1 MCLSRHHIRY
11 LLIILGGILLT
22 CKGYAMEQKFIVT
35 YKVVTSSQLESLYI
49 LPEHVNNSETKNNNA
64 DLYAF
69 GYIQIHPLYRV
80 PRVMVELTFFNPS
93 KKAYVKSTNL
103 GWVGKLDKRFF
114 LIYLGNQNQFSS
126 IDYSTKILMEK

>member
-1 MCLSRHHIRY
+1 MYLLRY

-22 CKGYAMEQKFIVT
+22 CEGEAIEQKFIVT
-35 YKVVTSSQLESLYI
+35 YKVLTPSQLENLYT
-49 LPEHVNNSETKNNNA
+49 LPEQDNSSETDDDNS

-69 GYIQIHPLYRV
+69 GYIQIHPSYRV

-103 GWVGKLDKRFF
+103 GWVGKSDKRFF
-114 LIYLGNQNQFSS
+114 LIYLGNQDQFSS
-126 IDYSTKILMEK
+126 IDCSTKVLMEK

>member
-1 MCLSRHHIRY
+1 MYLLRY

-22 CKGYAMEQKFIVT
+22 CEGEAIEQKFIVT
-35 YKVVTSSQLESLYI
+35 YKVLTPSQLENLYT
-49 LPEHVNNSETKNNNA
+49 LPEQDNSSETDDHNS

-69 GYIQIHPLYRV
+69 GYIQIHPSYRV

-103 GWVGKLDKRFF
+103 GWVGKSDKRFF
-114 LIYLGNQNQFSS
+114 LIYLGNQGQFSS
-126 IDYSTKILMEK
+126 IDCSTKVLMEK